1 MLREEIE
8 FILKKDPSMRSTLEV
23 ILCSP
28 GLHAIYFHR
37 IAHKL
42 YRKKCYLG
50 ARIISAI
57 ARFLTGIEIH
67 PGAKVGKCVYIDHGA
82 GVVIGE
88 TAEIG
93 NNVLIY
99 QGVTLGGTQ
108 LIKGKRHPTVGDRVT
123 IGANA
128 TLLGPIRIGS
138 NSIIGAGSVVTDD
151 VPPGSVVVGV
161 PGRVI
166 KIYGKKV
173 EQMDL
178 SQLPDPLAQVMKCLI
193 FRIDQLEKE
202 LNEIKNGG
210 EKR

>member
-1 MLREEIE
+1 
-8 FILKKDPSMRSTLEV
+8 
-23 ILCSP
+23 
-28 GLHAIYFHR
+28 
-37 IAHKL
+37 
-42 YRKKCYLG
+42 
-50 ARIISAI
+50 
-57 ARFLTGIEIH
+57 
-67 PGAKVGKCVYIDHGA
+67 
-82 GVVIGE
+82 
-88 TAEIG
+88 
-93 NNVLIY
+93 
-99 QGVTLGGTQ
+99 
-108 LIKGKRHPTVGDRVT
+108 VGDKVT

-193 FRIDQLEKE
+193 SRIDQLEKE

-210 EKR
+210 KKGS